1 MEISAKTANDF
12 SKGSI
17 MGNIARLAIPM
28 TLAQLINVLYNVV
41 DRIYIGRMGVHSA
54 NALTGLGVCLP
65 FISAVIAFSN
75 LIGMGG
81 ASLFSIERGAK
92 NTEEAAFIE
101 GNSFV
106 MLIIAGIL
114 LTILGYAFKEPVLYL
129 LGASDITFPFAN
141 SYMNI
146 YLAGNTFV
154 MLSLGLNYFINSQ
167 GFGKTGM
174 LTVAI
179 GAVINI
185 LLDPVFIFV
194 LDMGVSGAALAT
206 VISQFISACW
216 TILFLTSQ
224 KAVIRLSRKYMPLS
238 LERIKK
244 ITSLGLSGFT
254 MAITNSLVQVMYNAN
269 LQIYGGDVY
278 VGVMTIINSVREVV
292 QMPVSGVSQS
302 AQPAMGFNYGAHIM
316 DRVKK
321 TIKYN
326 SLMLIGYTIAAWALI
341 FLFPKVF
348 LGIFTSDQKILS
360 AGVNALHIYFFG
372 FFFMALQFSGQAV
385 FTALGMAKYAIFFSI
400 FRKVII
406 VIPLIYLLPK
416 IGSLGTMGI
425 FMSEPISNIIGG
437 TLCFVVMYFKVY
449 RKL

>member
-1 MEISAKTANDF
+1 MEISSSTVNDF

-28 TLAQLINVLYNVV
+28 TLAQLINVLYNIV
-41 DRIYIGRMGVHSA
+41 DRIYIGRMGVHAA
-54 NALTGLGVCLP
+54 NALTGVGVCLP
-65 FISAVIAFSN
+65 IISAVIAFSN

-81 ASLFSIERGAK
+81 ASLFSIERGAQHI
-92 NTEEAAFIE
+92 EESSYIE

-106 MLIIAGIL
+106 MLIITGFIL
-114 LTILGYAFKEPVLYL
+114 TVLGYLFKGPALYL
-129 LGASDITFPFAN
+129 LGASDATFPFAN

-146 YLAGNTFV
+146 YLAGNVFV
-154 MLSLGLNYFINSQ
+154 MLSLGLNYFINAQ

-185 LLDPVFIFV
+185 LLDPIFIFI
-194 LDMGVSGAALAT
+194 LNMGVSGAALAT
-206 VISQFISACW
+206 VISQFISTCW
-216 TILFLTSQ
+216 TILFLTSE
-224 KAVIRLSRKYMPLS
+224 KAVIRLKIKYMTLS
-238 LERIKK
+238 LKRILK

-254 MAITNSLVQVMYNAN
+254 MSITNSLVQVMYNAN

-302 AQPAMGFNYGAHIM
+302 AQPIMGFNYGAGIM

-326 SLMLIGYTIAAWALI
+326 SLILIIYTIVAWGLI
-341 FLFPKVF
+341 FLFPKAF
-348 LGIFTSDQKILS
+348 LGVFTENEDILS
-360 AGVNALHIYFFG
+360 AGVSALHVYFFG

-385 FTALGMAKYAIFFSI
+385 FTALGMAKKAIFFSI

-406 VIPLIYLLPK
+406 VIPLIYILPK
-416 IGSLGTMGI
+416 IGNLGTTGI
-425 FMSEPISNIIGG
+425 FMSEPISNLIGG
-437 TLCFVVMYFKVY
+437 VLCFAVMYFTVY

>member
-1 MEISAKTANDF
+1 MVTETKTVNDF

-28 TLAQLINVLYNVV
+28 TLAQLINVLYNIV
-41 DRIYIGRMGVHSA
+41 DRVYIGRMGVHSA
-54 NALTGLGVCLP
+54 NALTGVGVCLP
-65 FISAVIAFSN
+65 IISAVIAFSN

-81 ASLFSIERGAK
+81 ASLFSIERGAQH
-92 NTEEAAFIE
+92 TEEASYIE

-106 MLIIAGIL
+106 MLIITGII
-114 LTILGYAFKEPVLYL
+114 LTILGYLFKRPVLYL
-129 LGASDITFPFAN
+129 LGASDATFPFAN

-146 YLAGNTFV
+146 YLAGNIFV

-185 LLDPVFIFV
+185 LLDPIFIFV
-194 LDMGVSGAALAT
+194 LNMGVSGAALAT
-206 VISQFISACW
+206 IISQFISTCW
-216 TILFLTSQ
+216 TILFLTGK
-224 KAVIRLSRKYMPLS
+224 KAVIRLSFKYMPLK
-238 LERIKK
+238 LKRVKK
-244 ITSLGLSGFT
+244 ITALGLSGFT

-269 LQIYGGDVY
+269 LQVYGGDIY

-292 QMPVSGVSQS
+292 QMPVSGISQS
-302 AQPAMGFNYGAHIM
+302 AQPIMGFNYGAGM
-316 DRVKK
+316 MERVKK

-326 SLMLIGYTIAAWALI
+326 SLILIIYTIVAWALI

-348 LGIFTSDQKILS
+348 LGIFTTDEKILS

-385 FTALGMAKYAIFFSI
+385 YTALGMAKNAIFFSI

-437 TLCFVVMYFKVY
+437 SLCFAVMYFKVY